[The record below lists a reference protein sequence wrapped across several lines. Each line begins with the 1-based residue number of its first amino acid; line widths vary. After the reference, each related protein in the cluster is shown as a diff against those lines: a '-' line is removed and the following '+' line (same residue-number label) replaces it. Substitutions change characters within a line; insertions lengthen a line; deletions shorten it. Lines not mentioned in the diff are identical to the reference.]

1 MKKKELEPDLISI
14 IVLVYNTQKYVTKC
28 LNSILNQTYQN
39 IEVIVIDDG
48 STDLSNSLIKRKMKR
63 DSRITL
69 IEHENKGTYL
79 SRLEGYKK
87 ARGKYLMYV
96 DSDDYILKD
105 TIEIM
110 YNNLKEYNTENLD
123 MRLEKIM
130 QEKNTISSILKII
143 AWVLIVLGFILGF
156 ILGKNEYDD
165 IEFSSLMTIWLTYGG
180 ISLGIFA
187 LAEII
192 QILHDIRFSIW
203 DSKKKS

>member
-1 MKKKELEPDLISI
+1 MKDNFFDNLEDYKENKK
-14 IVLVYNTQKYVTKC
+14 TKC
-28 LNSILNQTYQN
+28 VNCGR
-39 IEVIVIDDG
+39 EVK
-48 STDLSNSLIKRKMKR
+48 DL
-63 DSRITL
+63 
-69 IEHENKGTYL
+69 EKGCPYC
-79 SRLEGYKK
+79 
-87 ARGKYLMYV
+87 
-96 DSDDYILKD
+96 
-105 TIEIM
+105 
-110 YNNLKEYNTENLD
+110 NNLKEYNTENLD

-192 QILHDIRFSIW
+192 QILHDIRFSIR
-203 DSKKKS
+203 DSKKKVKMTLKSNFNQLV

>member
-1 MKKKELEPDLISI
+1 MKKKIVGILIILLIIVSSIFLFCNKKEKTINNMTLREKIGQMLMVYYTLDEVDDDLINTLKTNQPGGFI
-14 IVLVYNTQKYVTKC
+14 ITG
-28 LNSILNQTYQN
+28 
-39 IEVIVIDDG
+39 D
-48 STDLSNSLIKRKMKR
+48 
-63 DSRITL
+63 
-69 IEHENKGTYL
+69 
-79 SRLEGYKK
+79 
-87 ARGKYLMYV
+87 
-96 DSDDYILKD
+96 
-105 TIEIM
+105 
-110 YNNLKEYNTENLD
+110 NLKEYNTDNLD

-180 ISLGIFA
+180 ISLGILA

>member
-1 MKKKELEPDLISI
+1 
-14 IVLVYNTQKYVTKC
+14 
-28 LNSILNQTYQN
+28 
-39 IEVIVIDDG
+39 
-48 STDLSNSLIKRKMKR
+48 
-63 DSRITL
+63 
-69 IEHENKGTYL
+69 
-79 SRLEGYKK
+79 
-87 ARGKYLMYV
+87 
-96 DSDDYILKD
+96 
-105 TIEIM
+105 
-110 YNNLKEYNTENLD
+110 

-203 DSKKKS
+203 NSKKKS

>member
-1 MKKKELEPDLISI
+1 
-14 IVLVYNTQKYVTKC
+14 
-28 LNSILNQTYQN
+28 
-39 IEVIVIDDG
+39 
-48 STDLSNSLIKRKMKR
+48 
-63 DSRITL
+63 
-69 IEHENKGTYL
+69 
-79 SRLEGYKK
+79 
-87 ARGKYLMYV
+87 
-96 DSDDYILKD
+96 
-105 TIEIM
+105 
-110 YNNLKEYNTENLD
+110 

-192 QILHDIRFSIW
+192 QILHDIRFKIW
-203 DSKKKS
+203 NSKKKS

>member
-1 MKKKELEPDLISI
+1 MKDNFFDNLEDYKENKK
-14 IVLVYNTQKYVTKC
+14 TKC
-28 LNSILNQTYQN
+28 VNCGR
-39 IEVIVIDDG
+39 EVK
-48 STDLSNSLIKRKMKR
+48 DL
-63 DSRITL
+63 
-69 IEHENKGTYL
+69 EKGCPYC
-79 SRLEGYKK
+79 
-87 ARGKYLMYV
+87 
-96 DSDDYILKD
+96 
-105 TIEIM
+105 
-110 YNNLKEYNTENLD
+110 NNLKEYNTENLD

-192 QILHDIRFSIW
+192 QILHDIRFKIW
-203 DSKKKS
+203 SKNKNGK

>member
-1 MKKKELEPDLISI
+1 
-14 IVLVYNTQKYVTKC
+14 
-28 LNSILNQTYQN
+28 
-39 IEVIVIDDG
+39 
-48 STDLSNSLIKRKMKR
+48 
-63 DSRITL
+63 
-69 IEHENKGTYL
+69 
-79 SRLEGYKK
+79 
-87 ARGKYLMYV
+87 
-96 DSDDYILKD
+96 
-105 TIEIM
+105 
-110 YNNLKEYNTENLD
+110 
-123 MRLEKIM
+123 M